1 MARRSNQKLKIL
13 YVRQM
18 LLDETDDDH
27 GLTMAE
33 IIERLAERGVSAE
46 RKAIYRD
53 LDSLRCYGMDIIK
66 RPRAESG
73 VTEYAV
79 GKRDFEFPELLLLVD
94 AVQSSRFLTERK
106 SLALVNHIGTLTS
119 RYQAD
124 MLVGRVHVEG
134 RIKMQNE
141 SIYYN
146 VNDIQHAIA
155 QKRKITFRYLSYD
168 VDKNAVLRKDGKLYR
183 ENPLCLVYRDD
194 FYYLVTYND
203 RHESFLKY
211 RVDRMRSIK
220 VVDEPVTRNA
230 VVAAFDVDEYVA
242 QSFSMYNGEA
252 RMIELLVD
260 PELAGPIIDRFGKD
274 VQMSRAEDGRA
285 RVNVKVL
292 VSGTFFG
299 WLTQFGT
306 RAQIVSPKDVAAQ
319 YQDYLA
325 DIVQMYR
332 QP

>member
-1 MARRSNQKLKIL
+1 MARQPNQKLKIL
-13 YVRQM
+13 YLRQM
-18 LLDETDDDH
+18 LLDETDDEH

-33 IIERLAERGVSAE
+33 IIERLAERGISAE

-53 LDSLRCYGMDIIK
+53 LDALREYGMDIIK
-66 RPRAESG
+66 RSRMETG

-79 GKRDFEFPELLLLVD
+79 GKRDFEVPELLLLVD

-106 SLALVNHIGTLTS
+106 SVALVNHIGKLAS
-119 RYQAD
+119 RYQAEA
-124 MLVGRVHVEG
+124 LVGRVHVEG

-146 VNDIQHAIA
+146 VNDIQQAIA
-155 QKRKITFRYLSYD
+155 RRCKITFRYLSYN
-168 VDKNAVLRKDGKLYR
+168 VEKNAVLRKDGKLYR

-211 RVDRMRSIK
+211 RVDRMRNIK
-220 VVDEPVTRNA
+220 VTDEALTRNA
-230 VVAAFDVDEYVA
+230 AIATFDVDAFVQE
-242 QSFSMYNGEA
+242 SFSMYNGDPC
-252 RMIELLVD
+252 MVELLVD
-260 PELAGPIIDRFGKD
+260 SELAGSIIDRFGKD
-274 VQMSRAEDGRA
+274 VQMARTEDGRA

-292 VSGTFFG
+292 VSATFFG

-306 RAQIVSPKDVAAQ
+306 RAQISAPSDVVSQ
-319 YQDYLA
+319 YKAYLEKIA
-325 DIVQMYR
+325 GQYR
-332 QP
+332 